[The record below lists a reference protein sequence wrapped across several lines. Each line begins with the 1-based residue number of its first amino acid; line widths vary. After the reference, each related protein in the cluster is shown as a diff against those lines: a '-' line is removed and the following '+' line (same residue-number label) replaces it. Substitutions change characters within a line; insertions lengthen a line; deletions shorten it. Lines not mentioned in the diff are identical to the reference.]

1 MTQRPSAYT
10 VYLIM
15 VGASSLFYTVVF
27 TIASVYRV
35 TTVGLTPLQLVLV
48 GTALEA
54 AVFLF
59 EIPTGVV
66 ADLYGRR
73 LSVVVGFLIIGA
85 AFVLQGS
92 IPSFLPIL
100 LTEALWGIGYTFTSG
115 AHEAWIADEIGQA
128 RAGAAYLRGA
138 QIEQVGSLAGIV
150 ISVALASVQLQ
161 LPILVGGGLFIALGI
176 WLRFAMPEQGF
187 RPAPRAAHGPWQ
199 GMLRTLQ
206 RSFAVIGSQPAF
218 LAILAIGAVYGMS
231 SEALDRL
238 WEAHFLRDLHFPALG
253 QLRPVVWFGIINVV
267 ERLLGIGA
275 VEIARRRV
283 DPTSHRAVAGFL
295 LASDA
300 LLLVSVIGFGLAGHF
315 ELALATYWTAR
326 LARSVHG
333 PLYTAWVNQRIDDA
347 QVRATVISTAS
358 QTDAFGQI
366 LGGPIVGAIGN
377 LWSINAAIV
386 AAGVILAPVLILYR
400 VAVRQGKSGLPCHAQ
415 APEAG
420 EPEEEQ
426 INTRP

>member
-1 MTQRPSAYT
+1 MTQRLSAYA

-35 TTVGLTPLQLVLV
+35 TTVGLSPLQLVLI

-54 AVFLF
+54 AVFVF

-73 LSVVVGFLIIGA
+73 LSIVVGFLIIGA
-85 AFVLQGS
+85 AFILQGS
-92 IPSFLPIL
+92 IPVFLPIL

-115 AHEAWIADEIGQA
+115 ASEAWIADEIGQA

-138 QIEQVGSLAGIV
+138 QIGEVGSLAGIA

-161 LPILVGGGLFIALGI
+161 LPILIGGGLFIALGLF
-176 WLRFAMPEQGF
+176 LRLTMPEQGF

-199 GMLRTLQ
+199 GVFRTVQ
-206 RSFAVIGSQPAF
+206 SAFAVIRRQPAF
-218 LAILAIGAVYGMS
+218 LSILAIGAIYGMS
-231 SEALDRL
+231 SEAVDRL
-238 WEAHFLRDLHFPALG
+238 WEAHFLRDLSFPALG

-275 VEIARRRV
+275 VEIARRHV
-283 DPTSHRAVAGFL
+283 DPTNHRAVAGFL
-295 LASDA
+295 LGSNA
-300 LLLVSVIGFGLAGHF
+300 LLLVSVVGFGLAGHF

-326 LARSVHG
+326 LARSVHS

-347 QVRATVISTAS
+347 QARATVISTAS
-358 QTDAFGQI
+358 QTNAFGQI

-400 VAVRQGKSGLPCHAQ
+400 VAIRQGEKSSPRHAQ
-415 APEAG
+415 TPEG
-420 EPEEEQ
+420 VEPEEE
-426 INTRP
+426 

>member
-1 MTQRPSAYT
+1 MTKRLNPYT
-10 VYLIM
+10 VYLIL

-35 TTVGLTPLQLVLV
+35 TTVGLSPLQLVLV

-66 ADLYGRR
+66 ADLYSRR
-73 LSVVVGFLIIGA
+73 LSIVVGFTIIGI
-85 AFVLQGS
+85 AFIIQGS
-92 IPSFLPIL
+92 IPLFLSIL
-100 LTEALWGIGYTFTSG
+100 LTEALWGVGYTFTSG
-115 AHEAWIADEIGQA
+115 AQEAWIADEIGQA
-128 RAGAAYLRGA
+128 RAGIAYLRGA
-138 QIEQVGSLAGIV
+138 QVGQVGSLAGIL

-161 LPILVGGGLFIALGI
+161 LPILIGGGLFIALS
-176 WLRFAMPEQGF
+176 LFLLLAMTERGF
-187 RPAPRAAHGPWQ
+187 RPAPRAEHSPWQ

-206 RSFAVIGSQPAF
+206 SALAVIRRQPVF
-218 LAILAIGAVYGMS
+218 LAILAIGAIYGMS
-231 SEALDRL
+231 SEAMDRL
-238 WEAHFLRDLHFPALG
+238 WEAHLLRDLHFPALG

-275 VEIARRRV
+275 VEVARRRV

-295 LASDA
+295 LASNA
-300 LLLVSVIGFGLAGHF
+300 LLMVSVIGFGLAGHF

-333 PLYTAWVNQRIDDA
+333 PLYTTWVNQRIDDA
-347 QVRATVISTAS
+347 QVRATIISAAS
-358 QTDAFGQI
+358 QTDALGQI

-386 AAGVILAPVLILYR
+386 AAGAILSPVLILYR
-400 VAVRQGKSGLPCHAQ
+400 LAIRQGRTGSPHLRRTQ
-415 APEAG
+415 TPEAVK
-420 EPEEEQ
+420 PEED
-426 INTRP
+426 

>member
-1 MTQRPSAYT
+1 
-10 VYLIM
+10 M

-35 TTVGLTPLQLVLV
+35 TTVGLSPLQLVLI

-73 LSVVVGFLIIGA
+73 LSIVVGFLIIGA
-85 AFVLQGS
+85 AFILQGS
-92 IPSFLPIL
+92 IPVFLPIL

-128 RAGAAYLRGA
+128 RASAAYLRGA

-150 ISVALASVQLQ
+150 ISVALASMQLQ
-161 LPILVGGGLFIALGI
+161 LPILVGGSLFIALGI
-176 WLRFAMPEQGF
+176 FLWQAMPEQGF
-187 RPAPRAAHGPWQ
+187 RPASRAAPEAAHSPWQ
-199 GMLRTLQ
+199 GMLRTL
-206 RSFAVIGSQPAF
+206 RSAFAVIGRQPAF
-218 LAILAIGAVYGMS
+218 LAILAIGAIYGMS

-238 WEAHFLRDLHFPALG
+238 WEAHFLRDLHFPTLG

-267 ERLLGIGA
+267 DRLLGIGA

-283 DPTSHRAVAGFL
+283 DPTNHRAVARFL
-295 LASDA
+295 LASNA
-300 LLLVSVIGFGLAGHF
+300 LLLVSVVGFGLAGHF

-358 QTDAFGQI
+358 QTDALGQI
-366 LGGPIVGAIGN
+366 LGGPIVGAIGS

-386 AAGVILAPVLILYR
+386 AAGVLLAPVLVLYR
-400 VAVRQGKSGLPCHAQ
+400 VAIRQGKPGPPCHAQ
-415 APEAG
+415 APEAV
-420 EPEEEQ
+420 EPREE
-426 INTRP
+426 